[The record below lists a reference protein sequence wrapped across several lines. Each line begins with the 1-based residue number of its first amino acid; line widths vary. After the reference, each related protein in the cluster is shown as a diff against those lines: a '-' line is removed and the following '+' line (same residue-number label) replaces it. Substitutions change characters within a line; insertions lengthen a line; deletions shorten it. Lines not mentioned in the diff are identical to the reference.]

1 MQFRTNCQ
9 VSTYMCKQYDEQT
22 FGVVLKKRT
31 PRTTSQLTRR
41 DATRRHGI
49 GVRETDVDTRR
60 RRTTFVKIVDAG
72 WRRARA
78 PGTGR
83 DAREK
88 HSQNVEFEDE
98 SRG

>member
-1 MQFRTNCQ
+1 
-9 VSTYMCKQYDEQT
+9 MCKQYDKQT
-22 FGVVLKKRT
+22 NIRCRFEKAHTEDDV
-31 PRTTSQLTRR
+31 TTCP
-41 DATRRHGI
+41 TRRHGI

-60 RRTTFVKIVDAG
+60 RRTLVEIVDAG

>member
-1 MQFRTNCQ
+1 
-9 VSTYMCKQYDEQT
+9 MCKQYDKQT
-22 FGVVLKKRT
+22 FGVVLKKAHAHRGRRHNAT
-31 PRTTSQLTRR
+31 P
-41 DATRRHGI
+41 TRRHGI

-60 RRTTFVKIVDAG
+60 RRTLVKIVDAG

>member
-1 MQFRTNCQ
+1 
-9 VSTYMCKQYDEQT
+9 MCKQYDKQT
-22 FGVVLKKRT
+22 FGVVRFEKAHT
-31 PRTTSQLTRR
+31 EDDVTTRP
-41 DATRRHGI
+41 TRRHGI

-60 RRTTFVKIVDAG
+60 RRTLVEIVDAG